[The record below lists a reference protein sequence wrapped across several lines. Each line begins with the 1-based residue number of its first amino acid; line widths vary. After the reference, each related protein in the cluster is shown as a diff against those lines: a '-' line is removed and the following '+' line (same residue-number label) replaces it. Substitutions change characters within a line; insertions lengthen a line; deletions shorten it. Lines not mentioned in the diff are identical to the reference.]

1 MSFLKVLW
9 NNLRQGPVTDPFPF
23 GETYTP
29 ERLRGRV
36 EIDASLCTGCG
47 TCAHVC
53 TAGAINIARK
63 DDGSGFDVTVW
74 RNTCC
79 LCGQCRYYCP
89 TKAITLTNNWH
100 NAHRNTQKYT
110 WLTRASITY
119 DTCEGCG
126 ARMRFLPMSVIER
139 IYAGHNE
146 VNVRRIAHLCPKC
159 RLLESAVEEDRA
171 CYIDHLKHLAE
182 QGRACDIDYLKKLEE
197 AGRACS
203 IDFLKKIV
211 AEGQGCDIDYLKKLT
226 ESGQACALDQNAAP
240 EEPRT
245 TEKPAA
251 EPAKAAQAKASASP
265 KKQTSE
271 ASKADEPQAEKKEAS
286 DGAKPNLAGERPQG
300 VKGSA
305 RTANVPG
312 TKTQVKTSK

>member
-89 TKAITLTNNWH
+89 TKAITISNNWH

-126 ARMRFLPMSVIER
+126 ARMRFLPKSVIDR

-146 VNVRRIAHLCPKC
+146 VNARRIAHLCPKC

-171 CYIDHLKHLAE
+171 CYIDHLKQLAE
-182 QGRACDIDYLKKLEE
+182 KGKVCDIDYLKKLEE

-203 IDFLKKIV
+203 IDFLKQIV
-211 AEGQGCDIDYLKKLT
+211 AEGQGCEIDYLKKLT
-226 ESGQACALDQNAAP
+226 ESGKACSFDPDKAQEKEQAEEATTAKAATVASKTADSQAKAAEAASGSVQTP
-240 EEPRT
+240 L
-245 TEKPAA
+245 KPAA
-251 EPAKAAQAKASASP
+251 NSTAQSSTAGQQDATADAKAA
-265 KKQTSE
+265 
-271 ASKADEPQAEKKEAS
+271 AEVGK
-286 DGAKPNLAGERPQG
+286 
-300 VKGSA
+300 
-305 RTANVPG
+305 
-312 TKTQVKTSK
+312 KTQVKKTK

>member
-89 TKAITLTNNWH
+89 TKAITITNNWH

-110 WLTRASITY
+110 WLTRASVTY

-126 ARMRFLPMSVIER
+126 ARMRFLPKSVIDR
-139 IYAGHNE
+139 IYAGHDE
-146 VNVRRIAHLCPKC
+146 VNARRIAHLCPKC

-182 QGRACDIDYLKKLEE
+182 QGRACDIDYLQKLEA

-226 ESGQACALDQNAAP
+226 ESGQACALNQETSP
-240 EEPRT
+240 SEESR
-245 TEKPAA
+245 AA
-251 EPAKAAQAKASASP
+251 EAPSSGAVKSATPQHQVQEASAQGSAQAQVQESQETVLPSSSADSPQRTKTRSGVKAATASG
-265 KKQTSE
+265 KKS
-271 ASKADEPQAEKKEAS
+271 
-286 DGAKPNLAGERPQG
+286 
-300 VKGSA
+300 
-305 RTANVPG
+305 
-312 TKTQVKTSK
+312 QVKTTK

>member
-89 TKAITLTNNWH
+89 TKAITITNNWH
-100 NAHRNTQKYT
+100 NAHRTTQKYT

-119 DTCEGCG
+119 DTCEVCG
-126 ARMRFLPMSVIER
+126 ARMRFLPKSVIDR
-139 IYAGHNE
+139 IYAGHDE
-146 VNVRRIAHLCPKC
+146 VNARRIAHLCPKC

-182 QGRACDIDYLKKLEE
+182 NGKACDIDYLKKLEE

-203 IDFLKKIV
+203 IDFLKKLV

-226 ESGQACALDQNAAP
+226 ESGKACSLDQDPVFSGASPAEQASP
-240 EEPRT
+240 ATAVKEE
-245 TEKPAA
+245 
-251 EPAKAAQAKASASP
+251 KAQIQDSKSAQQGEAQLQKKEARENVKKTSVDESSQETKASAKAPTVSG
-265 KKQTSE
+265 KK
-271 ASKADEPQAEKKEAS
+271 PQAK
-286 DGAKPNLAGERPQG
+286 
-300 VKGSA
+300 
-305 RTANVPG
+305 T
-312 TKTQVKTSK
+312 TK